1 MSEKVQ
7 TLPTLSVTGYWD
19 EGSVSDVPE
28 QIKVVMSDGRRAM
41 YHINVEQPKPNVL
54 RPSEMVR
61 IMENHIFGGVKK

>member
-1 MSEKVQ
+1 M
-7 TLPTLSVTGYWD
+7 
-19 EGSVSDVPE
+19 PE

-61 IMENHIFGGVKK
+61 IMENHIFGGAKK